1 MGSVLFE
8 SRIGALENPPSKGAQ
23 EFVHNLM
30 GFFKYMQPLMYNM
43 PVYKYI
49 NTPTWRTYEE
59 YGDKVHEAGLKMVQK
74 VSTGRRGGGMGA
86 GYKYIN
92 TLTWRRY
99 EEYGDKVHEAGLKM
113 VQKVSTGRE
122 RGWVDSG
129 MMH

>member
-8 SRIGALENPPSKGAQ
+8 SRIGALGNPPSKGAQ

-74 VSTGRRGGGMGA
+74 VSTVSGGGRRGMSSAGTSTSTPPPGGRMRSMGTRFMRQ
-86 GYKYIN
+86 GSR
-92 TLTWRRY
+92 WCRRLLL
-99 EEYGDKVHEAGLKM
+99 G
-113 VQKVSTGRE
+113 GR
-122 RGWVDSG
+122 GGVG
-129 MMH
+129 GQ